1 MTKTF
6 LTATVLAATTFAGGA
21 YAQSYDQSSG
31 AMQGTPQQ
39 QYDAAPSSSS
49 SSSQYYN
56 YQGDQTSSPAAVQ
69 ESGQNG
75 QYTDPKSYEVP
86 NGRPNNY
93 AREQK
98 DGPLGT
104 SPGA

>member
-6 LTATVLAATTFAGGA
+6 LTAAVLAAATFATGA
-21 YAQSYDQSSG
+21 YAQSYDQGGSG
-31 AMQGTPQQ
+31 MQGRPQQ
-39 QYDAAPSSSS
+39 QYDASPSSSS
-49 SSSQYYN
+49 SPQYYN
-56 YQGDQTSSPAAVQ
+56 YQGQQTSSPAGLQ

-75 QYTDPKSYEVP
+75 QYVDPKGYEVP

-93 AREQK
+93 ARELK
-98 DGPLGT
+98 DGPMGT

>member
-1 MTKTF
+1 
-6 LTATVLAATTFAGGA
+6 
-21 YAQSYDQSSG
+21 
-31 AMQGTPQQ
+31 MQGAQQQ
-39 QYDAAPSSSS
+39 QYDSSSQ
-49 SSSQYYN
+49 SQYYN
-56 YQGDQTSSPAAVQ
+56 YQGQQTASPAAMQ

-75 QYTDPKSYEVP
+75 QYVDRKSYEVP
-86 NGRPNNY
+86 SGQPNNY

>member
-6 LTATVLAATTFAGGA
+6 LTAAVLAAATFAGGA
-21 YAQSYDQSSG
+21 YAQSYDQGGSSL
-31 AMQGTPQQ
+31 QGNPQQ
-39 QYDAAPSSSS
+39 QYDSTSPAASP
-49 SSSQYYN
+49 SQYYN
-56 YQGDQTSSPAAVQ
+56 YQGEQTTSPAALQ

-75 QYTDPKSYEVP
+75 QYVDHKSYEMP

-93 AREQK
+93 ARELK

>member
-6 LTATVLAATTFAGGA
+6 LTAAVLAAATFATGA
-21 YAQSYDQSSG
+21 YAQSYDQGGST
-31 AMQGTPQQ
+31 MQGNPQQ
-39 QYDAAPSSSS
+39 QYDSSSS
-49 SSSQYYN
+49 TSQSQYYN
-56 YQGDQTSSPAAVQ
+56 YQGDQTSSPAAMQ
-69 ESGQNG
+69 ESGENG
-75 QYTDPKSYEVP
+75 RYVDRKSYEVP

-93 AREQK
+93 ARELK